1 MKQQVKLVLAK
12 HLKNGLEPNASSVCI
27 MFTQLQFLLALRMCL
42 DLFNSLLHWL
52 AVVSNELYLVSCS
65 LDKLLDSG
73 LYTGEITELS
83 GGPGSGKSQVNI
95 SYLPSSSLIISVSK
109 IPSF

>member
-1 MKQQVKLVLAK
+1 MNEQRAAADRLTQSRSGSKISARVELRSLACRAAAV
-12 HLKNGLEPNASSVCI
+12 GLGR
-27 MFTQLQFLLALRMCL
+27 LL
-42 DLFNSLLHWL
+42 DV
-52 AVVSNELYLVSCS
+52 AVAAVSNEALLVFHS

-95 SYLPSSSLIISVSK
+95 SASPPSACLMLNIV
-109 IPSF
+109 

>member
-1 MKQQVKLVLAK
+1 MYYVYPTAVFVGSTDVL
-12 HLKNGLEPNASSVCI
+12 GL
-27 MFTQLQFLLALRMCL
+27 
-42 DLFNSLLHWL
+42 NSLLHWM

-95 SYLPSSSLIISVSK
+95 SYLPSSSLIISVS
-109 IPSF
+109 